1 MRSSNLPWYFHHD
14 ICFYDIQLL
23 HLVKA
28 FEYETTLISGLN
40 FLHIILESLQGS
52 QVAFE
57 DLLALTGDTNLTASL
72 EHTVQNIGTCDVTDS
87 GCLEDL
93 TNLCMTDNLLLVY
106 GIQHTLH
113 GSFHILD
120 SLVDDLVQTYIH
132 ALSLRLPWQSHRD
145 ER

>member
-1 MRSSNLPWYFHHD
+1 MLLRYPNF
-14 ICFYDIQLL
+14 L

-106 GIQHTLH
+106 GIQRYPSWQLPH
-113 GSFHILD
+113 
-120 SLVDDLVQTYIH
+120 
-132 ALSLRLPWQSHRD
+132 LR
-145 ER
+145 